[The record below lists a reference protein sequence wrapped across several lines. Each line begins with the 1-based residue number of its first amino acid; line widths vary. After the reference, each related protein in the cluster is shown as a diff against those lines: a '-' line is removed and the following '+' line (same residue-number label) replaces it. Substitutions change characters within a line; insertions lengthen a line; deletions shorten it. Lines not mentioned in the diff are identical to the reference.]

1 MWNVRNEIALSPTPS
16 ELFRL
21 AFNPFCIFLP
31 TVFWVSLCFCKRCE
45 SSTLQS
51 TRVTTRGSL
60 DMEPQNGGYRSQLCE
75 ETAPLSQWVCAQ
87 LFAGSCHV
95 PGRFQWLMMTPQSP
109 AGFGE
114 LLSNSELPD
123 PPFQSVYALSQS
135 SFVTLSICFSFWLW
149 APQPAASAQRRWKTL
164 KVLWNLTQNMHKA
177 GTQVFPLLNALF
189 CKFGW
194 PSFLDCFMSPSS
206 WGGSKP
212 SQEQTRNK
220 GTLRC
225 GHKAWGMCGDGG
237 ERWDWYHGLRDVA
250 ERASGSCSVCW
261 ARYLVGVGSFHLVW
275 LPPAA
280 EQIGFQ
286 STKRWV
292 MSKEAKLH

>member
-1 MWNVRNEIALSPTPS
+1 MWKQHPAKQQGYHSGLFGHGATEQRLQITALWRNSP
-16 ELFRL
+16 
-21 AFNPFCIFLP
+21 I
-31 TVFWVSLCFCKRCE
+31 VIVSLCSAVCRQ
-45 SSTLQS
+45 L
-51 TRVTTRGSL
+51 
-60 DMEPQNGGYRSQLCE
+60 PRSRE
-75 ETAPLSQWVCAQ
+75 VSVADDDPLKPS
-87 LFAGSCHV
+87 
-95 PGRFQWLMMTPQSP
+95 WLWW
-109 AGFGE
+109 AAA
-114 LLSNSELPD
+114 LLPD

-135 SFVTLSICFSFWLW
+135 SFVTISICFSFWLW

-237 ERWDWYHGLRDVA
+237 ERWDWYHGLGDVA

-261 ARYLVGVGSFHLVW
+261 ARYLVGVGSFGLASSSCWADRLPVNKEMSDEQGSKASLGCLFQLELISAKIHGICQLVGPRHAALGSSGSFIW
-275 LPPAA
+275 PAMA
-280 EQIGFQ
+280 
-286 STKRWV
+286 
-292 MSKEAKLH
+292 